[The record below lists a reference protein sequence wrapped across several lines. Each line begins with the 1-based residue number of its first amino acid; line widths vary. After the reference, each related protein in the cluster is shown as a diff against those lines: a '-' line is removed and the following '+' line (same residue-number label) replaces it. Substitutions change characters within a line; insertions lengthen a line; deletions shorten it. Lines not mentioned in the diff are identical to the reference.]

1 MVGIEYSHQEEIEVG
16 HHRIEK
22 REVYSVLVTELPPLH
37 NQNKWLELKTVIMV
51 VSERIL
57 WNKTTYD
64 VRFYISSIES
74 NAELFMKSIRGHWGI
89 ENSLHW
95 SLDVTFSEDK
105 SRIRKDNAPENFAL
119 LRKLALNLLNQEKS
133 NKDSNKMKRYRAAM
147 DNNYLVKILKSSS
160 QSNN

>member
-1 MVGIEYSHQEEIEVG
+1 MGTQKEIAKLIINKKANQILALKGNQRKRHAEVKEWFENAKNNNFAGIESSHQEEIEVG

-64 VRFYISSIES
+64 VRFQSSSIES
-74 NAELFMKSIRGHWGI
+74 NGELFLKSLRGHWAI

-105 SRIRKDNAPENFAL
+105 SRIRKDNAPEN
-119 LRKLALNLLNQEKS
+119 LA
-133 NKDSNKMKRYRAAM
+133 
-147 DNNYLVKILKSSS
+147 
-160 QSNN
+160 

>member
-1 MVGIEYSHQEEIEVG
+1 
-16 HHRIEK
+16 
-22 REVYSVLVTELPPLH
+22 
-37 NQNKWLELKTVIMV
+37 MV

-74 NAELFMKSIRGHWGI
+74 NAELFLKSIRGHWAI

-95 SLDVTFSEDK
+95 SLDLTFSEDK

-119 LRKLALNLLNQEKS
+119 LRL
-133 NKDSNKMKRYRAAM
+133 
-147 DNNYLVKILKSSS
+147 
-160 QSNN
+160 